1 MTTPLTTT
9 ITLDF
14 KGLSC
19 PLPIVKTAVAIKHLQ
34 PGELIEV
41 LATDAGSVA
50 DFTAWSRP
58 PATSSWSTP
67 ATAAPTASSSGKDEP
82 AMTDTQQLKAAVA
95 ASQARPKANKLV
107 IFTWGGDLDKVWPT
121 LILATS
127 AAAMGMETIVFFT
140 FWGLF
145 PLVRNDVRLT
155 GDNWMQKAMSLLHR
169 GGTQHLRLSQLNFVG
184 AGPAMMRKLA
194 ADHQVASPQELL
206 ALAQEMGVRL
216 IPCQMT
222 MDLLGL
228 TREDMIDG
236 LEEPAGA
243 ATALAEAQDA
253 ITLFI

>member
-1 MTTPLTTT
+1 
-9 ITLDF
+9 
-14 KGLSC
+14 
-19 PLPIVKTAVAIKHLQ
+19 
-34 PGELIEV
+34 
-41 LATDAGSVA
+41 
-50 DFTAWSRP
+50 
-58 PATSSWSTP
+58 
-67 ATAAPTASSSGKDEP
+67 
-82 AMTDTQQLKAAVA
+82 MTDTQALETVLAAP
-95 ASQARPKANKLV
+95 QARPKANKLV

-121 LILATS
+121 LILATT

-155 GDNWMQKAMSLLHR
+155 GDNWMQKAMSLLRR
-169 GGTQHLRLSQLNFVG
+169 GGTQHLRLSQMNFAG

-194 ADHQVASPQELL
+194 ADQQVASPQELL
-206 ALAQEMGVRL
+206 ELARDMGVRL